1 MRRKNQL
8 TTVLCYWFGFS
19 TLHIHH
25 AASIPVLKSTTL
37 TASYQLAP
45 LWRPRVFIVTL
56 EPAKVTLNCCA
67 QTYTRTSTMCLSALF
82 ICFSL
87 ARSLR
92 PPLPLSHLSLPP
104 SCGEADKE
112 LIYRPIK
119 CRHWNIAS
127 NKPDVF
133 TRANWPS
140 TNMFTCWI
148 CVSFWVLCVRLVFLC
163 TPCSV

>member
-1 MRRKNQL
+1 MLLIWIFYTAHPSCCFHSCVEVYHTNCL
-8 TTVLCYWFGFS
+8 LSAGTTMTSQSF
-19 TLHIHH
+19 T
-25 AASIPVLKSTTL
+25 
-37 TASYQLAP
+37 
-45 LWRPRVFIVTL
+45 VTL
-56 EPAKVTLNCCA
+56 EPTKVTLNCCA

-82 ICFSL
+82 ICFS
-87 ARSLR
+87 RSMR

-148 CVSFWVLCVRLVFLC
+148 CVRFWVLCVRLVLLC
-163 TPCSV
+163 APCSV